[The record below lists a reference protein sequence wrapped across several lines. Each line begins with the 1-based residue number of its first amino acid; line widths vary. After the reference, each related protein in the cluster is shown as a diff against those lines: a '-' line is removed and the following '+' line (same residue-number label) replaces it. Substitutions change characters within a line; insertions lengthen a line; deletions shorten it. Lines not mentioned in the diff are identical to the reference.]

1 MHFFFLSF
9 FRRCVILFIRS
20 TTNLSEFLVLL
31 FALVHSSYVLP
42 LICQPPG
49 GPRDTG
55 WKGARIPHAILNCQG
70 LQWLFLLAGSSLP
83 DGMFAGFA
91 GAALKF
97 KKFAESSV
105 CRIYWINAARLCT
118 EKQLGK
124 ANRCLHRICSLCI
137 LNNAL
142 LVSIGVV
149 SAACWRHPE
158 METLIIQPGSA
169 NHFFCRI
176 TQANRIATLQ
186 LFFLHMPSR
195 RVMLHNFC
203 SSVRSV
209 SATCQD
215 CFWFDV
221 VQETW
226 LYVISP
232 V

>member
-1 MHFFFLSF
+1 M
-9 FRRCVILFIRS
+9 
-20 TTNLSEFLVLL
+20 
-31 FALVHSSYVLP
+31 
-42 LICQPPG
+42 
-49 GPRDTG
+49 
-55 WKGARIPHAILNCQG
+55 
-70 LQWLFLLAGSSLP
+70 FLLAGSSLP

-124 ANRCLHRICSLCI
+124 ANKCLHRICSLCI

-169 NHFFCRI
+169 NHFFWQDYPSKQNCD
-176 TQANRIATLQ
+176 IAAFFSPHAQQKSYAPQFLQ
-186 LFFLHMPSR
+186 QCPFRVGHMPG
-195 RVMLHNFC
+195 L
-203 SSVRSV
+203 
-209 SATCQD
+209 
-215 CFWFDV
+215 
-221 VQETW
+221 
-226 LYVISP
+226 LLI
-232 V
+232 